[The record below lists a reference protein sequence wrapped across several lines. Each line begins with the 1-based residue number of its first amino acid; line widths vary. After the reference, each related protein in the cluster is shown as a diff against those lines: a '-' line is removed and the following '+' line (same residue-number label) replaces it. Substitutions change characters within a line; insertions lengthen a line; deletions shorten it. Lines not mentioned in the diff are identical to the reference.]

1 MRNSNFVGRGSA
13 KADAIT
19 MVCGGDA
26 AFCQITF
33 DTCLTIYAAA
43 SANLR
48 VFISYFFLESI

>member
-1 MRNSNFVGRGSA
+1 MGRGSA

-19 MVCGGDA
+19 VVCGGDA

-43 SANLR
+43 TANLR